1 MDIFNVDISSPE
13 IWFSFIALAFME
25 IVLGIDNILFISI
38 LVAKLPVARQFSA
51 RVVGL
56 GFALVLRVLFLMGV
70 VWLTRLVEP
79 VAEVAGMTFSWR
91 DLILLAG
98 GVFLIGKATTE
109 IHGTVES
116 READS
121 KTAPARLFGLVIV
134 QIVLLDLVFSIDSVL
149 TAIGMSDVLGVMV
162 AAVFLSILVML
173 VASGPLSRFIERHP
187 TTKMLALAFLLMI
200 GIALVADGLGFHIPR
215 GYLYFAIVF
224 SAFVEFLNLLRG
236 QRRKPG
242 KNPPAL
248 QERRG
253 G

>member
-1 MDIFNVDISSPE
+1 MDIFNVDVSSPE
-13 IWFSFIALAFME
+13 IWFSFLALAFME

-38 LVAKLPVARQFSA
+38 LVAQLPAARQFSA

-56 GFALVLRVLFLMGV
+56 SFALVLRVLFLMGV

-79 VAEVAGMTFSWR
+79 VVEVAGMAFSWR

-116 READS
+116 READTKAAS
-121 KTAPARLFGLVIV
+121 ARLFGLVIV
-134 QIVLLDLVFSIDSVL
+134 QIVLLDLVFSVDSVL

-162 AAVFLSILVML
+162 AAVFVAIVVML

-187 TTKMLALAFLLMI
+187 TTKMLALAFLLII
-200 GIALVADGLGFHIPR
+200 GIALVADGLEFHIPR

-242 KNPPAL
+242 KNPSTL